1 MDLWQIMTV
10 IAYGSLYV
18 AIPVAI
24 IQGVILSVK
33 ELKEDE

>member
-1 MDLWQIMTV
+1 MDLFQIMSV

-24 IQGVILSVK
+24 IRGVILSVK
-33 ELKEDE
+33 ELKEDD